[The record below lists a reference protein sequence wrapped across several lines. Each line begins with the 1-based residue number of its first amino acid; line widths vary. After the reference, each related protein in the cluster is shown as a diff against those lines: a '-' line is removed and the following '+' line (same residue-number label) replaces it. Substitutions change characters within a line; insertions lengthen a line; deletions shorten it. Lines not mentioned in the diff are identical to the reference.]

1 MPSPRSAFR
10 TLAAAILIASAVLVA
25 GCEAEFST
33 GEDQI
38 DEASAELTIKRQ
50 YTEQYPG
57 LELVS
62 LDCGTT
68 DVKAGNTF
76 TCEGRNDNGVDLDF
90 KGTVKGVDE
99 ENDKVNFS
107 WTITRAVTDG
117 SAYEKPAVESLRG
130 VGAPVASMACPSF
143 TIKKGEKIKCDV
155 VMSDGSMATAVLTL
169 TDSNGAF
176 EVSLDRAD
184 SQKS

>member
-1 MPSPRSAFR
+1 MPSLLSAPR
-10 TLAAAILIASAVLVA
+10 TLGAAFLLSAAVLVG

-38 DEASAELTIKRQ
+38 DEASAELTMKRQ
-50 YTEQYPG
+50 YKEQYPG

-68 DVKAGNTF
+68 EVKAGNTF
-76 TCEGRNDNGVDLDF
+76 TCEGSNDNGVDLDF

-99 ENDKVNFS
+99 ENDKVDFT

-117 SAYEKPAVESLRG
+117 SAYEKPAIESLRG

-143 TIKKGEKIKCDV
+143 TIVKGEKIECDV
-155 VMSDGSMATAVLTL
+155 VMRDGSMATAELTL

-176 EVSLDRAD
+176 EVSLDGAV

>member
-1 MPSPRSAFR
+1 MPSLTFASR
-10 TLAAAILIASAVLVA
+10 TLAAVFVIAAATFVA

-62 LDCGTT
+62 LECGTT
-68 DVKAGNTF
+68 EVKAGNTF
-76 TCEGRNDNGVDLDF
+76 TCKGENDNGVELDF

-99 ENDKVNFS
+99 GSDKINFS
-107 WTITRAVTDG
+107 WTITKAVTDG
-117 SAYEKPAVESLRG
+117 SAYEKPAVQSLRG
-130 VGAPVASMACPSF
+130 IGAPVASMACPSF
-143 TIKKGEKIKCDV
+143 TIVKGEEIECDV
-155 VMSDGSMATAVLTL
+155 IMDDGSMETAVLTL

-176 EVSLDRAD
+176 EVGLGS
-184 SQKS
+184 SGGQKP

>member
-1 MPSPRSAFR
+1 MASIPSTARPLVA
-10 TLAAAILIASAVLVA
+10 LVLVGSALLFA

-68 DVKAGNTF
+68 DIKSGSTF
-76 TCEGRNDNGVDLDF
+76 TCKGSNDNGVDLDF
-90 KGTVKGVDE
+90 EGTVKGVDE
-99 ENDKVNFS
+99 ETDKVNFS

-117 SAYEKPAVESLRG
+117 SAYEEPAIKALRKI
-130 VGAPVASMACPSF
+130 GAPVTSMACPSF
-143 TIKKGEKIKCDV
+143 TIEKGEKIRCDV
-155 VMSDGSMATAVLTL
+155 TMQDGSMTTAVLTL

-176 EVSLDRAD
+176 EVSLDRN
-184 SQKS
+184 S